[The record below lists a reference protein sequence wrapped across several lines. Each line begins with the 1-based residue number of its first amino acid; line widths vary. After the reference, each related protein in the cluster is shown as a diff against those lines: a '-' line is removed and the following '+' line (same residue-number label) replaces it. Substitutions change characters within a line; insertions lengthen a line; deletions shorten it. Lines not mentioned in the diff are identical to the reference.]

1 MKKKRINLAEVF
13 PKYFSASKRTEKFAE
28 LTDEQEVTLASVDSR
43 IAELEEELEA
53 LKASQASEDD
63 EEKALD
69 EDEDKKAADEDEEEM
84 AAAEEDKDEAKKA
97 KSPESV
103 KIAALEAKLDKM
115 MALLDKKPAADG
127 TVITTDA
134 RSEGGG
140 KAPQK
145 MMSSVEQELNR
156 LHGVK

>member
-63 EEKALD
+63 E
-69 EDEDKKAADEDEEEM
+69 DEDKKAADEDDEEM

-140 KAPQK
+140 KAPKK

>member
-1 MKKKRINLAEVF
+1 MQKKRINIAE
-13 PKYFSASKRTEKFAE
+13 KYPRYFAAAKRTEDYAE
-28 LTDEQEVTLASVDSR
+28 LTDDQEANLAS
-43 IAELEEELEA
+43 LETHIESLETENVA
-53 LKASQASEDD
+53 LK
-63 EEKALD
+63 EKAP
-69 EDEDKKAADEDEEEM
+69 EVPTPEANTEETPEPVV
-84 AAAEEDKDEAKKA
+84 ANVAVSEE
-97 KSPESV
+97 SS
-103 KIAALEAKLDKM
+103 KISALEAKLDSM

-140 KAPQK
+140 KAPKK